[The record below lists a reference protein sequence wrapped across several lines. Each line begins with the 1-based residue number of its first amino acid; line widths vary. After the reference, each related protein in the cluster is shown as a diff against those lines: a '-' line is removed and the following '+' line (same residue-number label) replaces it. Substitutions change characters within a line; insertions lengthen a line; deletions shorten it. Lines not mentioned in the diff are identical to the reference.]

1 VECGTLYQQ
10 AIPGSELV
18 VREPCGHAPHLEKP
32 DEFVRV
38 ALDFLSSV
46 PREAGRGREGN
57 DLV

>member
-1 VECGTLYQQ
+1 MEGGTLYPQ

-18 VREPCGHAPHLEKP
+18 VCAPCGHAPYLEKP
-32 DEFVRV
+32 DAFVCV

-46 PREAGRGREGN
+46 PPEAGRGREGN